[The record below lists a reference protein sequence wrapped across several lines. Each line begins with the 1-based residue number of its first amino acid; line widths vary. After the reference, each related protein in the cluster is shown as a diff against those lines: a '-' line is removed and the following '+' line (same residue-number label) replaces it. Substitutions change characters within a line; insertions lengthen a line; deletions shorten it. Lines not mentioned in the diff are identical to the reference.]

1 MNKNGELQKFYTK
14 KLNKKDIF
22 LHILPS
28 IYSVRKTRL
37 NKETSKKRINQLKK
51 NNTINNIKMNLTTN
65 IKNNLSFIRLMLV
78 KT

>member
-28 IYSVRKTRL
+28 IYSVEKTRL
-37 NKETSKKRINQLKK
+37 NKETPKKRINHLKK
-51 NNTINNIKMNLTTN
+51 NNKSNTLKISPIINIT
-65 IKNNLSFIRLMLV
+65 
-78 KT
+78 